1 MPNVLQLRTAALR
14 ALVNQA
20 HLKPFKSI
28 SSSSCRHYRVV
39 PVLSSCRGF
48 CQPDSTMQRILKV
61 LRYAGR
67 QRPRFIVIALLTL
80 LASALVALQPWPMK
94 LLVDHVLGAKPIP
107 ELLKGFGST
116 PQTLLVAIVLGG
128 LALFVVNSLLDA
140 ALTWLWTVA
149 GRRIVYDLAE
159 DLFAKLQRRSL
170 LFHSRN
176 SVGDTMSRITV
187 DCWSVHKLVDA
198 LCFAPAHALLTIAVM
213 IALMSQLDVT
223 LTWIALV
230 TAPLMVA
237 ASFLLGKPL
246 RAAAKLKREIES
258 RIQAHIQQTLTGIP
272 VVQAFGQEER
282 EQEKFERFADSA
294 IRVQQRSTL
303 IGSVNSLT
311 SGLITTLGTGVILWF
326 GATHVLA
333 DTLTIGSLL
342 VFLVYLN
349 SLQTQMKTFTGVY
362 TTVQG
367 LSASVDRVAEVLES
381 APEISDRPGAR
392 PLPPV
397 RGEVRFENV
406 SFEYEPGRPVL
417 REVSLGASPGETIAI
432 VGATGAGKSTLV
444 NLIPRF
450 FDPTA
455 GRVSIDGHDVRDVRL
470 ADLRAAVSIVL
481 QEPFLFPFSIAENIA
496 YGRPA
501 ASRDEIAAAARAA
514 NAHDFIERLPR
525 GYDTVIGERGATLS
539 GGERQRLVIARA
551 FLKNAP
557 ILILDEPTSALD
569 AVTEQAILSALQR
582 LMEGRT
588 TFVIAHRL
596 STIRRATKIVVLEHG
611 RVAESG
617 THEGLLQRRGLYAR
631 FHEPA
636 LSTSTLS

>member
-1 MPNVLQLRTAALR
+1 
-14 ALVNQA
+14 
-20 HLKPFKSI
+20 
-28 SSSSCRHYRVV
+28 
-39 PVLSSCRGF
+39 
-48 CQPDSTMQRILKV
+48 MQRVLKL

-67 QRPRFIVIALLTL
+67 QRSRFGFIALLTVTAAS
-80 LASALVALQPWPMK
+80 LAALQPWPMK
-94 LLVDHVLGAKPIP
+94 LLVDHVLGDKSVPN
-107 ELLKGFGST
+107 LLSRFT
-116 PQTLLVAIVLGG
+116 TDTQALLVLIVVAG
-128 LALFVVNSLLDA
+128 LALFVLNSLLDA

-159 DLFAKLQRRSL
+159 DMFARLQRRSL

-187 DCWSVHKLVDA
+187 DCWAVHKVVDT
-198 LCFAPAHALLTIAVM
+198 LCFAPGHALLTIAAM
-213 IALMSQLDVT
+213 IALMSQLDAT
-223 LTWIALV
+223 LTIIALL
-230 TAPLMVA
+230 TAPLMVG
-237 ASFLLGKPL
+237 ASFLMGKPL

-282 EQEKFERFADSA
+282 EKEKFERFADNA

-311 SGLITTLGTGVILWF
+311 SGLITTIGTGIILWF
-326 GATHVLA
+326 GARHVLA
-333 DTLTIGSLL
+333 GELTIGSLL

-362 TTVQG
+362 TTMQG
-367 LSASVDRVAEVLES
+367 LSASVDRVADVLEG
-381 APEISDRPGAR
+381 APEVADKPGAQ
-392 PLPPV
+392 PLNNV
-397 RGEVRFENV
+397 RGEVRLDHV
-406 SFEYEPGRPVL
+406 SFEYQPGRPAL
-417 REVSLGASPGETIAI
+417 RDVSFVAMPGETIAI
-432 VGATGAGKSTLV
+432 VGSTGAGKSTLV
-444 NLIPRF
+444 SLVPRF

-455 GRVSIDGHDVRDVRL
+455 GRVLIDGKDVRDVRL
-470 ADLRAAVSIVL
+470 TDLRAGISIVL
-481 QEPFLFPFSIAENIA
+481 QEPFLFPYSLAENIA
-496 YGRPA
+496 YGCPE
-501 ASRDEIAAAARAA
+501 ASREKIIAAAQAA

-539 GGERQRLVIARA
+539 GGERQRIAIARA

-569 AVTEQAILSALQR
+569 SVTEQSILTALRR

-596 STIRRATKIVVLEHG
+596 STIRRATRIVVLDRG
-611 RVAESG
+611 QIAELG
-617 THEGLLQRRGLYAR
+617 THEELLQRGGIYTR
-631 FHEPA
+631 FHQPTA
-636 LSTSTLS
+636 AASA